1 MYDSFVL
8 LRRKRFYTDSSYTK
22 IFCASVLAL
31 SMAGCRQEASGNSQI
46 PVKVLILLKF
56 EIGEMSGDAAGEA
69 QFYYEEYMDGS
80 EEYTV
85 QGLGEDGVLYVKDG
99 VALCVTGE
107 RKVSSSVHT
116 AALLA
121 DERFDFSDT
130 YVMSVGCAGGSTGY
144 AVMGDVCI
152 ITAAADYDLG
162 HHAAD
167 LFDTSMKNNFTAGKA
182 IIDAILFKESGF

>member
-1 MYDSFVL
+1 M
-8 LRRKRFYTDSSYTK
+8 
-22 IFCASVLAL
+22 
-31 SMAGCRQEASGNSQI
+31 
-46 PVKVLILLKF
+46 
-56 EIGEMSGDAAGEA
+56 
-69 QFYYEEYMDGS
+69 
-80 EEYTV
+80 
-85 QGLGEDGVLYVKDG
+85 
-99 VALCVTGE
+99 
-107 RKVSSSVHT
+107 HT

-121 DERFDFSDT
+121 DEYFAFSDT

-182 IIDAILFKESGF
+182 IIDAILSKESGF